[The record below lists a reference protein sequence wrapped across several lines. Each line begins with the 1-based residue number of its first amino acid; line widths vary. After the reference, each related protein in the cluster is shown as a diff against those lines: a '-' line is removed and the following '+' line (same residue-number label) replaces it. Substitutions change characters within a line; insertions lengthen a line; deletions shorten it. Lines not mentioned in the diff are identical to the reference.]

1 MTLYDK
7 VYIYVQCLPVTKC
20 DCVHLCVNMCK
31 KKRGATYVWYL
42 ARARNPRKKRA
53 DTSTLRNE
61 PQQKL
66 GAGMHDYLSPTP
78 SLRDTENRTYVYF

>member
-1 MTLYDK
+1 M
-7 VYIYVQCLPVTKC
+7 
-20 DCVHLCVNMCK
+20 
-31 KKRGATYVWYL
+31 WYL